1 MWVVK
6 FCAGCQKS
14 ERRNFIMLQSP
25 PSSIETKASW
35 AVATA
40 ALVTMLMAFG
50 AAWITAVALKDIA
63 AEVDGVRS
71 IPALASALAWLGSGV
86 GGILMG
92 RIAEKVGTRW
102 TVIFGSLMIA
112 VGLAISTLGPPW
124 PLWIGHGIFIG
135 LIGLGGINAPMYIYV
150 SRWFDRRRGSAL
162 ALISSGSY
170 LAGAMWPPMFERAIA
185 NFGWRETM
193 LWYALAEVVVIIPL
207 AVIYFCAPPEL
218 ILPAAPHDSAAGK
231 ARVLGWPPNLV
242 FGVICAAAVLCCVPM
257 AMPQG
262 HLVAF
267 CSDLGIS
274 RSAGALMLS
283 VLLGTAF
290 LSRLI
295 WGAISDRI
303 GGLATVLIGS
313 AWQSASMTAFLLT
326 QNEVGLFTVAAAF
339 GLGFSGIIPA
349 YVLALRELF
358 PASEASWRIPTL
370 LLFSGAGMAL
380 GGWLAG
386 LLYDHFAYYAPAF
399 ATGVGANILNLLLIG
414 ILVARQRLRFRW
426 HRERQRRSP
435 RSRLQPR
442 TPKPPMPS
450 LPPRQSRKTPRR
462 TSQDATTS
470 VCGEIGCGAPA
481 YGSKA
486 GSQSPP
492 QLADRIASPQTTP
505 AKTASSVSTATIGAN
520 TNAIMPITASTLAQ
534 RIRREVIGAVATRS
548 GASSPEIDSRASR
561 PASPP
566 RGPSPT

>member
-6 FCAGCQKS
+6 FCAACQKGG
-14 ERRNFIMLQSP
+14 RRNFRMLQSP
-25 PSSIETKASW
+25 PSSIETKNSW
-35 AVATA
+35 AVATV

-71 IPALASALAWLGSGV
+71 IPALASALAWLGSGF

-92 RIAEKVGTRW
+92 RIADKVGTRW
-102 TVIFGSLMIA
+102 TVIFGALMIG
-112 VGLAISTLGPPW
+112 VGLMISTLGPPW
-124 PLWIGHGIFIG
+124 PLWIGHGLFIG

-170 LAGAMWPPMFERAIA
+170 LAGAMWPPVFERAIA
-185 NFGWRETM
+185 NIGWRETM
-193 LWYALAEVVVIIPL
+193 MWYALTEIVVIIPL
-207 AVIYFCAPPEL
+207 ALIYFRAPPEL
-218 ILPAAPHDSAAGK
+218 ALPALPSDSAAGK
-231 ARVLGWPPNLV
+231 ARVLGWPPNVV
-242 FGVICAAAVLCCVPM
+242 FGVMCVAAVLCCVPM

-274 RSAGALMLS
+274 GSVGALMLS

-290 LSRLI
+290 LSRQI

-313 AWQSASMTAFLLT
+313 AWQAASMTAFLFT
-326 QNEVGLFTVAAAF
+326 QSEAGLFTVAAAF

-399 ATGVGANILNLLLIG
+399 AVGIGANILNLLLVG
-414 ILVARQRLRFRW
+414 ILVGRKRLR
-426 HRERQRRSP
+426 
-435 RSRLQPR
+435 L
-442 TPKPPMPS
+442 
-450 LPPRQSRKTPRR
+450 
-462 TSQDATTS
+462 
-470 VCGEIGCGAPA
+470 
-481 YGSKA
+481 
-486 GSQSPP
+486 
-492 QLADRIASPQTTP
+492 TP
-505 AKTASSVSTATIGAN
+505 AMG
-520 TNAIMPITASTLAQ
+520 
-534 RIRREVIGAVATRS
+534 
-548 GASSPEIDSRASR
+548 
-561 PASPP
+561 
-566 RGPSPT
+566 